1 MSFIYPRVVSI
12 VRQSLQTGFGA
23 LPPSGSQPALEQVL
37 YSGIPASIQQK
48 STGSRP
54 DAHLPADATNRSYW
68 RVLIPLS
75 AGVAIGSVLRG
86 DIVIDE
92 FGQRHQVVAPYI
104 NSLGT
109 DLLVE
114 RLEA

>member
-1 MSFIYPRVVSI
+1 MSFIYPRTVSI
-12 VRQSLQTGFGA
+12 KRQALQTGFGA
-23 LPPSGSQPALEQVL
+23 QPPSGSQPAQEQTL

-54 DAHLPADATNRSYW
+54 DARLPADAVNRTFW

-75 AGVAIGSVLRG
+75 AGVTAGSVLRG

-92 FGQRHQVVAPYI
+92 FGQRHQVIAPYI